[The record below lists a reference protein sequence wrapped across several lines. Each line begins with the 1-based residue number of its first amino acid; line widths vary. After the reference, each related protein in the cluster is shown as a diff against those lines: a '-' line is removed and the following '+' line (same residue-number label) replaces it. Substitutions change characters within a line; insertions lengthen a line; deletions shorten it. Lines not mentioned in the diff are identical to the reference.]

1 MQPNER
7 SSHEALTA
15 VAAIHVCL
23 VGFQVDSVFF
33 VFLQLFGMEG
43 GRRRRD
49 FVSDT
54 VPPKR
59 HASLIENSEIHT
71 S

>member
-33 VFLQLFGMEG
+33 VFLQLFGMG
-43 GRRRRD
+43 GERRKG

-59 HASLIENSEIHT
+59 HASLIEN
-71 S
+71 